1 MIPFFPE
8 PYPDELLY
16 SVCARYADRVQ
27 YSSGHYVLQELFG
40 SKCQTVI
47 FDLPYRLGHLISI
60 LPNGHQYTV
69 EQLIYNHTMLRVYLP
84 FIDEQKLQ
92 KILDIMK
99 GKDSED
105 LVNPKKFL
113 SKLNKYSTFFR
124 FCPLCFQE
132 DKQRYGE
139 YYWHRLHNFSAVI
152 VCPIHHV
159 FLENSNVFM
168 SQRTRNYEFFSATKV
183 VLPDKYQFI
192 ELTNPAHQILL
203 KVSQDVQWLLNFE
216 LELKFES
223 LFDRYIQFLIQQD
236 LANKGGTIQLK
247 LLLKKFLN
255 YYPQEVL
262 KLLNCQIDEK
272 IDNPWLFLIVPDLK
286 QNKVHSLVYHLLLIQ
301 FLGKTAEEFFK
312 TPLNFSAIR
321 KPFGQGPWPCLDR
334 TSSHYRQLTIDT
346 YRINRRNHQDEATA
360 TFRCSCGFAYARTGH
375 AKALTDQYRYTRIVS
390 YSPSWEITL
399 KKLWLTPTI
408 TIREIAIQLGL
419 SPSNVKYYAKRLNLP
434 LHRITISDELPK
446 TDSNL
451 PSEVLQKK
459 RGCYR
464 QEWLLIRANNPT
476 LNRTKLQQ
484 NFRRHY
490 SWLYKNDS
498 DWLSEHLPL
507 KLDNTIDWPS
517 RDTQLMNQIIQAVSS
532 IKSLPNSPIKI
543 TVTAISKE
551 LNISN
556 SLLNNNCLE
565 QMPLTAQVLRQ
576 VIETWEDFT
585 LRRIEWITQCY
596 LREGICPSRNQFIKR
611 LNPNHYKRQSASRVD
626 DAISQAVEFINSH
639 FTSSLE

>member
-1 MIPFFPE
+1 MIPFFPK

-16 SVCARYADRVQ
+16 SICARYADRVQ
-27 YSSGHYVLQELFG
+27 YSSSLYVLQELFG

-69 EQLIYNHTMLRVYLP
+69 EQLIYNHTMLPVYLP
-84 FIDEQKLQ
+84 FLDDKKLQ
-92 KILDIMK
+92 KVLDMMK

-113 SKLNKYSTFFR
+113 KLNKYSTFFR

-168 SQRTRNYEFFSATKV
+168 SQKTHNYEFFSATKV
-183 VLPDKYQFI
+183 VLPDKLIFI
-192 ELTNPAHQILL
+192 EQTNPAHQILL
-203 KVSQDVQWLLNFE
+203 KISQDVQWLLNFE
-216 LELKFES
+216 QLEFQFES
-223 LFDRYIQFLIQQD
+223 LFDRYIQFLIQLS

-247 LLLKKFLN
+247 SLLKKFLD

-262 KLLNCQIDEK
+262 KILDCQIDEK
-272 IDNPWLFLIVPDLK
+272 IDNPWLFLIVPNLK
-286 QNKVHSLVYHLLLIQ
+286 KNKAHSLIYHLLLIQ
-301 FLGKTAEEFFK
+301 FFGKTAEEFFK

-321 KPFGQGPWPCLDR
+321 KPFGQGLWPCLDP
-334 TSSHYRQLTIDT
+334 TSDHYRQLTINT

-360 TFRCSCGFAYARTGH
+360 TFRCSCGFAYARTGPDL
-375 AKALTDQYRYTRIVS
+375 APEDQYRYTRIVS
-390 YSPSWEITL
+390 YSTSWETTL

-419 SPSNVKYYAKRLNLP
+419 SISSVNRYAKRLNLP
-434 LHRITISDELPK
+434 LHRITISGQLPK
-446 TDSNL
+446 TDCHLS
-451 PSEVLQKK
+451 SEVLKK
-459 RGCYR
+459 KESYR
-464 QEWLLIRANNPT
+464 QEWLIIRENNPT
-476 LNRTKLQQ
+476 LNRAKLQQ

-498 DWLSEHLPL
+498 DWLEENLPL
-507 KLDNTIDWPS
+507 KLDNSIDWPS

-532 IKSLPNSPIKI
+532 IKSSPNSPIKI
-543 TVTAISKE
+543 TVIAISKE
-551 LNISN
+551 LNISHN
-556 SLLNNNCLE
+556 LLNNNCLK
-565 QMPLTAQVLRQ
+565 QMPLTAQVLSQ
-576 VIETWEDFT
+576 VLETWEDFT
-585 LRRIEWITQCY
+585 LRRIEWMTQYY
-596 LREGICPSRNQFIKR
+596 LQEGICPSRNQFIKR
-611 LNPNHYKRQSASRVD
+611 LNPNHYKRQSASKID
-626 DAISQAVEFINSH
+626 DAISQAVEFINSY